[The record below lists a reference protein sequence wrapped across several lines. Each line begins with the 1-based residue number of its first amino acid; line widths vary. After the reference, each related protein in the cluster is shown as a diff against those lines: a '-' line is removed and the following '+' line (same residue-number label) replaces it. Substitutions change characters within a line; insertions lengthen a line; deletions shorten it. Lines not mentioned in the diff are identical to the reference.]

1 MPEPVAVVWQR
12 IRDAEGHAEPL
23 ASHRRVVIV
32 LTTNER
38 KLPEYRTH
46 LDRYDVEVH
55 RIDPVEDRAWLAELL
70 ACSTEGVRILALIRE
85 ESDLYQYRTT
95 QRSTFQHLE
104 RVENVATL
112 TVHKLVDGA
121 LESTTYR
128 HATEGYIDATRRRA
142 GEPTVFGWDDVF
154 VVKNTGRTYHEL
166 REQGL
171 KVSSRDMVL
180 SEFLYQHIYY
190 RPGIN
195 LKFSPREQRRPIDFR
210 NAVGDFVAGNA
221 FLNNPVARR
230 RRLTNVWE
238 RVVAEGV
245 FFRAPENRR
254 EKNYWLP
261 GLNAG
266 IPFVPKKDAVHEI
279 TYMAHDFGHFLL
291 PDLIFTGEADDHRRR
306 VYIIARMMSEAVTL
320 VLADMLFVD
329 TLRTSGIE
337 YDWSKRRIYPLF
349 ANLGLDL
356 EAGPHFLTQLERLL
370 RANVRY
376 CLRGDDGGY
385 RALLT
390 AAGKGTESLESFT
403 GKYMPFFVEDYR
415 WTARNWANL
424 AAHADFFHCWWP
436 AVEPLRTRADL
447 ALETIDE
454 FAAHL
459 DRYDG
464 DLVDQVFARLFRT
477 RIVPVFEADH
487 LPSTP
492 REVQLGRAFF
502 RYLLGQLGLMVAFDF
517 VPESAVYLDK
527 LRAALLATG
536 PHLDGDTIDR
546 LRGFYEQYV
555 DLLLEKNLLSTDD
568 ARTYREVYPLFPPVF
583 VHYDEQEGFYADL
596 TEVSRRILGGIPC
609 ATSSST

>member
-1 MPEPVAVVWQR
+1 MPETVASVWQR
-12 IRDAEGHAEPL
+12 VLHARGPEAL
-23 ASHRRVVIV
+23 ASHRRVVLV

-55 RIDPVEDRAWLAELL
+55 RVDPCDDPTWLAELL
-70 ACSTEGVRILALIRE
+70 ACSTETVRILALIRE
-85 ESDLYQYRTT
+85 ESDLYKHRTT
-95 QRSTFQHLE
+95 ERSSFRHLE

-112 TVHKLVDGA
+112 RVHRSADGA
-121 LESTTYR
+121 LETTTYR
-128 HATEGYIDATRRRA
+128 HSTEGYIDTTRKRA
-142 GEPTVFGWDDVF
+142 GESTVFGWDDIF
-154 VVKNTGRTYHEL
+154 VVKNTGLTYHEL
-166 REQGL
+166 RERGL
-171 KVSSRDMVL
+171 KVSSRDMVV

-195 LKFSPREQRRPIDFR
+195 LRFNPQDQRRPIDFR
-210 NAVGDFVAGNA
+210 NAVSDFVAGNTH
-221 FLNNPVARR
+221 LNNPAARQR
-230 RRLTNVWE
+230 KLTQVWQK
-238 RVVAEGV
+238 VVTEGV

-291 PDLIFTGEADDHRRR
+291 PDLIFTGKVDDHRRR

-329 TLRTSGIE
+329 TLRASGIA

-349 ANLGLDL
+349 ADLSLTLQGSTFLDDL
-356 EAGPHFLTQLERLL
+356 ESLL

-376 CLRGDDGGY
+376 CLRGDDAGY
-385 RALLT
+385 RALL
-390 AAGKGTESLESFT
+390 ARAGHGTENLESFK
-403 GKYMPFFVEDYR
+403 GKYMAFFVEDFR

-424 AAHADFFHCWWP
+424 AAHADFFRRWWLT
-436 AVEPLRTRADL
+436 AEPLRTHAGL

-454 FAAHL
+454 FVAHL
-459 DRYDG
+459 NPTDG
-464 DLVDQVFARLFRT
+464 DLIDQVFVYLFKT
-477 RIVPVFEADH
+477 RIAPVFQAEG
-487 LPSTP
+487 LPETP

-517 VPESAVYLDK
+517 VPESAGYRERLCSAV
-527 LRAALLATG
+527 LATG
-536 PHLDGDTIDR
+536 PQMDIETIDR
-546 LRGFYEQYV
+546 LRSFYEQYV
-555 DLLLEKNLLSTDD
+555 DLLLEKNLISTDD

-583 VHYDEQEGFYADL
+583 VHYDEQEGYYTELA
-596 TEVSRRILGGIPC
+596 EVSRHILGGTPC
-609 ATSSST
+609 ATS